1 MAPPRDSL
9 QCSFCQKS
17 QKEVKKLI
25 AGPTVYICNECV
37 DLCVEIIEDE
47 DIQSVENVEKKDI
60 STPQEIKA
68 HLDSYVIGQ
77 DQAKKFLSVA
87 VYNHYKRIEYN
98 SAPKRKKS
106 SVDDVEIEK
115 SNIMLI
121 GPTGSGKTLL
131 AQTLAR
137 FLNVPFTIV
146 DATCYTEAGYVGED
160 VESMLFSLHQ
170 AADFDTKETERG
182 IIYIDEIDKVARKS
196 GDSPSITRDVSGEG
210 VQQAL
215 LKIIEG
221 SVVNVPPKQGR
232 KHPQQDFIPIDTTK
246 ILFILGGSFSGLDKI
261 IAARIGRNTIGFGQ
275 NESKNSKE
283 VELSEC
289 MKSLHSE
296 DLIKFGFI
304 PEFIGR
310 GPVITSLDKLDEDAL
325 IRILTEPKNALV
337 KQYQKL
343 VKINDKV
350 TLEFTKDSLVAIAKE
365 AIKRDTG
372 ARGLRSIIENSILE
386 LIYEIPALDG
396 LKKCLITE
404 DVIKK
409 GQSPLLTF
417 DNEAKTASN

>member
-170 AADFDTKETERG
+170 AADFDKKETERG

-310 GPVITSLDKLDEDAL
+310 VPVITSLDKLDEDAL

>member
-1 MAPPRDSL
+1 MSPSRDNL
-9 QCSFCQKS
+9 ICSFCQKS

-47 DIQSVENVEKKDI
+47 EIQLVESVEKTELPI
-60 STPQEIKA
+60 PQEIKA

-77 DQAKKFLSVA
+77 DQAKKYLSVA
-87 VYNHYKRIEYN
+87 VYNHYKRIEHN
-98 SAPKRKKS
+98 SAPKKRKNQ
-106 SVDDVEIEK
+106 DEEVEIEK

-131 AQTLAR
+131 AQTLAK

-170 AADFDTKETERG
+170 AADIDTKETERG
-182 IIYIDEIDKVARKS
+182 IIYIDEIDKLARKS

-221 SVVNVPPKQGR
+221 SIVNVPPKQGR

-246 ILFILGGSFSGLDKI
+246 ILFILGGSFSGLDKL

-275 NESKNSKE
+275 NETKSSKE
-283 VELSEC
+283 LELNEC

-310 GPVITSLDKLDEDAL
+310 VPVISSLDKLDEDAL

-350 TLEFTKDSLVAIAKE
+350 SLEFTEDSLVAIAKE

-386 LIYEIPALDG
+386 LIYEIPSLKG

-409 GQSPLLTF
+409 GTSPLLTF
-417 DNEAKTASN
+417 DNEVKTASN